1 MLVVEVDLV
10 VEVMEEDLMVVL
22 AALIVELW
30 LVPGLVV
37 VKLQVPKL
45 MMVGILGLKEVVG
58 VPSSA
63 MIVGK
68 GPAYQEDDIFSV
80 MSTHTYISVINCLY
94 NLF

>member
-10 VEVMEEDLMVVL
+10 VEVIEEDLVVVVVV
-22 AALIVELW
+22 LIVELR

-45 MMVGILGLKEVVG
+45 MMVGLPVLKEVVG
-58 VPSSA
+58 VLSSVI
-63 MIVGK
+63 IVKK
-68 GPAYQEDDIFSV
+68 GPAYQEDDMYSI
-80 MSTHTYISVINCLY
+80 MSTYTYIPVINYLY